1 MAHSESDDE
10 KSPAASAK
18 VAAPN
23 SASAPAIATNGAV
36 PGTIT
41 SRNDVIRHLDLII
54 EFYERTE
61 PSSPIPHLAH
71 RMRRMVPMDFM
82 QLMEEIA
89 PSGMKEFKNA
99 TGVNDAKA
107 K

>member
-1 MAHSESDDE
+1 
-10 KSPAASAK
+10 
-18 VAAPN
+18 
-23 SASAPAIATNGAV
+23 
-36 PGTIT
+36 
-41 SRNDVIRHLDLII
+41 
-54 EFYERTE
+54 
-61 PSSPIPHLAH
+61 
-71 RMRRMVPMDFM
+71 MVPMDFM